1 MRDLTLRN
9 KVKPATHIP
18 APDMR
23 ADVMSKYLPRAPF
36 FRGRDGLLNSNAFC
50 TVSLK

>member
-1 MRDLTLRN
+1 MGLWRSTLLFS
-9 KVKPATHIP
+9 PIP
-18 APDMR
+18 APDMH